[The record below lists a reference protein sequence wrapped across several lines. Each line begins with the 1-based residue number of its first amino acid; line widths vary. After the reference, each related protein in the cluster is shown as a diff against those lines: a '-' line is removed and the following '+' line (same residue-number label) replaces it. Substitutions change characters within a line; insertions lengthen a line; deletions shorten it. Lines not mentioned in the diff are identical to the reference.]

1 MGTRWLIALGLCGL
15 GLVGWFVWAWE
26 RMPPPNSLPAIIFN
40 AIALVGLAV
49 APWLVLTARRLA
61 GDAEARG
68 ALGRVVVHAGVIAAA
83 GVALGV
89 LFTLI
94 FRGQDHL
101 NAAVAGFSIL
111 LAGLVALFGGV
122 LFPWIVVMT
131 RAVTRERAAR
141 VRAEERADV
150 AAHLHD
156 TVLQALTLIQKRT
169 DEPDVL
175 RLARSTE
182 RELRA
187 WLYGKGPADPG
198 DLADAVK
205 ATVSDVED
213 QYAIGVELITVG
225 TRPMDGLGRA
235 VVGALREALTN
246 AARHAG
252 VRRVSAF
259 VEATD
264 AELSAIVRDR
274 GRGFDPSAVA
284 DDRRGIPDSIEARMR
299 QHGGTA
305 TIRSVVGAGT
315 EVELH
320 VPIGAR

>member
-1 MGTRWLIALGLCGL
+1 
-15 GLVGWFVWAWE
+15 V
-26 RMPPPNSLPAIIFN
+26 
-40 AIALVGLAV
+40 
-49 APWLVLTARRLA
+49 VL
-61 GDAEARG
+61 
-68 ALGRVVVHAGVIAAA
+68 HAGVIA
-83 GVALGV
+83 GVGIALGL
-89 LFTLI
+89 LFTAV

-111 LAGLVALFGGV
+111 IAGVVALFGGV
-122 LFPWIVVMT
+122 LFPWLVVLT

-141 VRAEERADV
+141 VRAEERAEV

-175 RLARSTE
+175 RLARGTE

-187 WLYGKGPADPG
+187 WLYGDGGADAE

-225 TRPMDGLGRA
+225 TRPLDAAGRA
-235 VVGALREALTN
+235 VLGALREALTN

-252 VRRVSAF
+252 VRKVSAF
-259 VEATD
+259 LEVTD
-264 AELSAIVRDR
+264 DAVSAIVRDR
-274 GRGFDPSAVA
+274 GRGFDPSPPVER
-284 DDRRGIPDSIEARMR
+284 DRRGIPDSIEARMR

-305 TIRSVVGAGT
+305 TVRSVVGVGT

-320 VPIGAR
+320 LPVGSR